1 LIGCFVRNSEFV
13 FIDTRQNKTAH
24 VAEAAVAM
32 INGAIIFSHPD
43 GHMLRI
49 FSVIQSTQA
58 SSA

>member
-1 LIGCFVRNSEFV
+1 V
-13 FIDTRQNKTAH
+13 FIDTPQNKTAH

-49 FSVIQSTQA
+49 FSAIQSTQA